1 MLLREKLVLITGA
14 SRGIGRAIAIESAKE
29 GADVVINYA
38 NHRSEKLALKVAS
51 IVREY
56 GREAIVVRADVS
68 NWNEVV
74 EMKKKVEEFGKVDVV
89 VNNAGITRDSL
100 ITKMSINDWHTVINV
115 NLTGAFYVTRAFI
128 DHLIEKRGVLIFVTS
143 VVGQDGNVGQCN
155 YAASKA
161 GLIGM
166 AKALALELARFGVR
180 VLAVAPGFTETDMT
194 ANIPGKV
201 YEKIIE
207 KIPVRRFAKPEEIA
221 KPVVFLA
228 SDYASYITGV
238 CVPISGGM
246 YRI

>member
-1 MLLREKLVLITGA
+1 MLLRGKLVLVTGA
-14 SRGIGRAIAIESAKE
+14 SRGIGRAIAIECAKE

-38 NHRSEKLALKVAS
+38 NPRSEELALEVAG
-51 IVREY
+51 IVKEY
-56 GREAIVVRADVS
+56 GREALVIRADVS
-68 NWNEVV
+68 NWDEVV
-74 EMKKKVEEFGKVDVV
+74 EMKRKVEEFGKVDIV
-89 VNNAGITRDSL
+89 VNNAGITRDAL
-100 ITKMSINDWHTVINV
+100 ITKMTIDDWHSVINV
-115 NLTGAFYVTRAFI
+115 NLTGAFYVTKAFV
-128 DHLIEKRGVLIFVTS
+128 DHLIERRGVLIFVTS
-143 VVGQDGNVGQCN
+143 VVGQDGNIGQCN

-194 ANIPGKV
+194 AKIPEKV
-201 YEKIIE
+201 YEKIVG

-228 SDYASYITGV
+228 SDRASYITGV
-238 CVPISGGM
+238 CIPISGGM